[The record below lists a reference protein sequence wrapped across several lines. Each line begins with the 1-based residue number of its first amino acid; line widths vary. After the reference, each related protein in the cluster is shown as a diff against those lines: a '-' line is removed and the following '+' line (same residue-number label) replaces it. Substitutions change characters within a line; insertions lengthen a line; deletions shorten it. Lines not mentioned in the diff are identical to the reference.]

1 MNHSMHNADS
11 MTHMK
16 VFALGLFCALVVAA
30 IGKYGHIGTTDLGTA
45 PLVKAGRT
53 ITMTGDS
60 PVIR

>member
-1 MNHSMHNADS
+1 MNHSMHSADS
-11 MTHMK
+11 RTHMK

-30 IGKYGHIGTTDLGTA
+30 VGTYGHIGATDVSTE

>member
-11 MTHMK
+11 RTHLK
-16 VFALGLFCALVVAA
+16 VISLGLVCALVVAA
-30 IGKYGHIGTTDLGTA
+30 VGTYGHIGTADIGA
-45 PLVKAGRT
+45 SPLVKAGRA

>member
-1 MNHSMHNADS
+1 
-11 MTHMK
+11 MK

-30 IGKYGHIGTTDLGTA
+30 VGEYGHIGTTDLGTA
-45 PLVKAGRT
+45 PLVKADRT